1 MSAKSLLESL
11 FTKLGLYRLNDNGHG
26 SNSGITE
33 WWVIRAVRVVNS
45 FVKPCNKQKDSAY
58 SYYSFWILDYSY
70 FRSPSIY
77 DWEKRFFKKGW
88 RYLLIND
95 NWKKKEINR
104 KCRIQLS
111 HTRNVCFENLD
122 FKNPPAM
129 YSICIAEVYKLYNL
143 LFLKL
148 FMLTNNVIICI
159 LPLILFCL
167 LSAWLKWFCKWK

>member
-70 FRSPSIY
+70 FQSLSFY

-88 RYLLIND
+88 RYLLIN
-95 NWKKKEINR
+95 EINR
-104 KCRIQLS
+104 KCRIQLL
-111 HTRNVCFENLD
+111 HTRNVRFEKLD
-122 FKNPPAM
+122 FKNPPVM
-129 YSICIAEVYKLYNL
+129 YSICIVEVYKLYKSRFNVDL
-143 LFLKL
+143 LFLNL
-148 FMLTNNVIICI
+148 FTLTNNVMICI

>member
-70 FRSPSIY
+70 FSISVVLRLGK
-77 DWEKRFFKKGW
+77 EIFQKGW
-88 RYLLIND
+88 RYLLVND

-104 KCRIQLS
+104 KCRVQL
-111 HTRNVCFENLD
+111 L
-122 FKNPPAM
+122 KNPPAM
-129 YSICIAEVYKLYNL
+129 YSICIAEVYKLYKSRFHMDL
-143 LFLKL
+143 LFLNL
-148 FMLTNNVIICI
+148 FMLTNNVTIFI